1 MKNKSLIRAIVIA
14 TFCCIIAYLA
24 FSLQPRDGW
33 RVKRGS
39 TQYILDGKPVTGW
52 QIIDDQ
58 RYYFDTDGRM
68 YTGTWDIAGK
78 CYRFGDDGVMYTG
91 WLEKDGLQYYFD
103 ANGAMVTGWL
113 DEGGW

>member
-52 QIIDDQ
+52 QIIDDS
-58 RYYFDTDGRM
+58 RFTFPKEEVFAPAGSRLTITTIIWAPTVLLPPVGR
-68 YTGTWDIAGK
+68 
-78 CYRFGDDGVMYTG
+78 
-91 WLEKDGLQYYFD
+91 
-103 ANGAMVTGWL
+103 
-113 DEGGW
+113 